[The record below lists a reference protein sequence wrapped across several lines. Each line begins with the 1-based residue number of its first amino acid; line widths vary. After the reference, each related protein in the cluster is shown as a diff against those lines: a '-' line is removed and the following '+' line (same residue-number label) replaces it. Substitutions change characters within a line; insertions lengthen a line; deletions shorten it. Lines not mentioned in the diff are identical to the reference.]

1 MKNIAALLS
10 ALMLMLNF
18 CGTAL
23 AEVPTP
29 EAAAPET
36 AVYENPAPE
45 ATVPPAE
52 EPLATATPS
61 PTPKPA
67 SIFDLMDS
75 KVQPSPSYQVD
86 MAAYYLAD
94 MIAAAEQ
101 GNVKA
106 GRAAEE
112 NRNAAIDS
120 AGSAE
125 EKLSFDDLY
134 LLARVI
140 YFEAGSVW
148 LDEEF
153 RLCVGEVVLNRVA
166 SPEFPD
172 TLYGVV
178 YQKGQYP
185 VVSSPGFAAMKPG
198 KECVAIALR
207 LLQGERHMVPSV
219 VYQSDCI
226 QGELFS
232 MYSDMRLGNT
242 YFCLSP
248 NLELYPIE

>member
-1 MKNIAALLS
+1 MKNIAALIS
-10 ALMLMLNF
+10 VFILMLNF

-23 AEVPTP
+23 AEGPTP
-29 EAAAPET
+29 EAAASASPTPEVSIS
-36 AVYENPAPE
+36 A
-45 ATVPPAE
+45 AE
-52 EPLATATPS
+52 EAMATASPS

-75 KVQPSPSYQVD
+75 KAQPSPSYQVD

-94 MIAAAEQ
+94 MIAAAEV

-106 GRAAEE
+106 GRTAEA

-120 AGSAE
+120 IGSAE

-134 LLARVI
+134 LLSRLI

-153 RLCVGEVVLNRVA
+153 RFCVGEVVLNRVA

-185 VVSSPGFAAMKPG
+185 VVSSPGFASMKPG
-198 KECVAIALR
+198 KECVDIALR

-219 VYQSDCI
+219 VYQSDSI
-226 QGELFS
+226 QGELFG

-242 YFCLSP
+242 YFCLSS